1 MNQQAE
7 KNYQS
12 LPTFNSTIEEQA
24 YAIAGKVGLNC
35 LRQTALDQTMQN
47 FFVSLIINYLNREL
61 ADLEW
66 QIKVKDNFFTLTW
79 LVNGV
84 RKEWLQLRF
93 APRCSRWLIMRRGG
107 LKVKPELNGHTW
119 FPHQPDRPCLSLS
132 DWLGQIRKLLTNRF
146 NQNLSSKPQQIE
158 KDAAVS
164 SKS

>member
-1 MNQQAE
+1 MSQQAE
-7 KNYQS
+7 KKGLPIPTSNS
-12 LPTFNSTIEEQA
+12 LIKEQA
-24 YAIAGKVGLNC
+24 YAIAQQAGVDC
-35 LRQTALDQTMQN
+35 LRSAPLDQAMQ
-47 FFVSLIINYLNREL
+47 FFFANLIINYLRREL

-84 RKEWLQLRF
+84 RKGWLQLRF
-93 APRCSRWLIMRRGG
+93 APSRSRWLLMRRGD

-146 NQNLSSKPQQIE
+146 NLDAPSKLNNRPPNGPPVAQI
-158 KDAAVS
+158 
-164 SKS
+164 